1 MLLLGAYP
9 VDLFAGAIRVFLF
22 TVIPAAFIAAVPA
35 QLVEDFDV
43 GRALAARPASPPSSP
58 LAAGA
63 TFTAGLRRYTSGSIW
78 TRA

>member
-1 MLLLGAYP
+1 LLGAYP
-9 VDLFAGAIRVFLF
+9 VDLFAGAIRVVLF
-22 TVIPAAFIAAVPA
+22 TVIPAAFISAVPA
-35 QLVEDFDV
+35 QLVEDFEL
-43 GRALAARPASPPSSP
+43 GRALALTAVATLLA